1 MFKRHYAKRV
11 RFLQTLLQPGRRTR
25 IADVGA
31 SPIKDPD
38 YKALHDLGVCEI
50 WGFEPNP
57 SQFAKLTAQQS
68 DTANYLP
75 NAIGQKGKATLN
87 IHPGNAGLTSAYP
100 FHAPSVR
107 FLGKDRWLE
116 PEFRTEDIDL
126 VSLDSLQGL
135 PPIDVLKMD
144 LQGGER
150 DVLIGGRRKLANA
163 VAIIPE
169 VRFHRIYEGEPLWA
183 DLDLQLRKQGFALHR
198 LLFTKSVTLPSR
210 AAKRFAKRKAAN
222 QLLDGD
228 AVYIRALDDPSTV
241 STDQLK
247 HMAIA
252 ADGIFQSFDLVAHLL
267 DILAD
272 RGELPDSA
280 SNDYVDLMPER
291 LLAEMES
298 A

>member
-11 RFLQTLLQPGRRTR
+11 RFLQDLLRPARRTR

-31 SPIKDPD
+31 SPLKEPD
-38 YKALHDLGVCEI
+38 YKPLHDLGACEI

-57 SQFAKLTAQQS
+57 AQYAKLTAQQS
-68 DTANYLP
+68 ETAHYLP
-75 NAIGQKGKATLN
+75 HAVGQKGSATLH

-100 FHAPSVR
+100 FHTASVK
-107 FLGKDRWLE
+107 FLGKDRWLD
-116 PEFRTEDIDL
+116 PELGREEIDL
-126 VSLDSLQGL
+126 VSLDSLQDL

-150 DVLIGGRRKLANA
+150 DVLIGGRRKLTEA
-163 VAIIPE
+163 VAVIPE
-169 VRFHRIYEGEPLWA
+169 VRFHRIYDGEPLWA
-183 DLDLQLRKQGFALHR
+183 DLDLQLRKQGFTLHK

-210 AAKRFAKRKAAN
+210 AAHRFAKRKAAN

-228 AVYIRALDDPSTV
+228 AVYIRTLDDPSAL
-241 STDQLK
+241 SDEQLK
-247 HMAIA
+247 HLAIA
-252 ADGIFQSFDLVAHLL
+252 ADGIFQSFDLVAHVL

-272 RGELPDSA
+272 RGCVPVTA
-280 SNDYVDLMPER
+280 SDDYVALMPER
-291 LLAEMES
+291 LLAELED